1 MIYIIDEIQM
11 WKNKYEAL
19 AKLYSQLRKE
29 HIELLNK
36 YKQLQVKANSV
47 QEATEKL
54 ERMEADMRAKNVEL
68 ADLIRERDRARNELA
83 RIHEVSV
90 VLSRWSQSEEILIQ
104 SKKNQRGDTER
115 LQRELQESR
124 NQIEELGKS
133 KGAEVSALLA
143 RFNREKGDLESSLT
157 EKQALIDEF
166 LKQIEE
172 QQGDADRVRRVSS
185 CISNERWRPLTS
197 LIGERWRNCCSSSWY
212 GWLFAA
218 TERAPICKYY
228 L

>member
-1 MIYIIDEIQM
+1 MIP
-11 WKNKYEAL
+11 K
-19 AKLYSQLRKE
+19 R
-29 HIELLNK
+29 
-36 YKQLQVKANSV
+36 
-47 QEATEKL
+47 
-54 ERMEADMRAKNVEL
+54 
-68 ADLIRERDRARNELA
+68 RNTYTNP
-83 RIHEVSV
+83 
-90 VLSRWSQSEEILIQ
+90 
-104 SKKNQRGDTER
+104 KKNQRGDTER

-185 CISNERWRPLTS
+185 CISNER
-197 LIGERWRNCCSSSWY
+197 
-212 GWLFAA
+212 
-218 TERAPICKYY
+218 
-228 L
+228 